1 MALLCRYVG
10 GLLSELHSR
19 LLSREKTNVA
29 TTKDEIIAGLK
40 KTYDAIEED
49 DALYLETRFLD
60 NISVKCEQLDFNDD
74 GSYATAVQPCF
85 FRPMPLS
92 KLLAHPIDTQ
102 SAKTQRTLAI
112 QEDLIES
119 RYSGPHQDRA
129 NAMYQFMEWQFR
141 GYPRKGSPVEGQ
153 NLMSLTKWKPG

>member
-1 MALLCRYVG
+1 MSLRRSLR
-10 GLLSELHSR
+10 GLSNLVLR
-19 LLSREKTNVA
+19 QKTRGTA
-29 TTKDEIIAGLK
+29 QLTKIEIIAGLK

-60 NISVKCEQLDFNDD
+60 YISVKCEQLDFNDD

-102 SAKTQRTLAI
+102 SAKTQRTLAV

-129 NAMYQFMEWQFR
+129 DAMCQFMEWQFR